1 MSDRPSPPILITTA
15 AIPQEAGGTSIVVR
29 RLLANLR
36 RNEAVL
42 LARAPNRRMALSDET
57 LPVPAIR
64 VRWFPVGLR
73 GERFSALIG
82 AAPAL
87 IQGVA
92 AARRYGCGAILSVFP
107 NEGSLLTGY
116 WLHRVTGL
124 PLLAY
129 FCDLYQED
137 RNGSGWE
144 ARLARWLQPKVF
156 KAAARVIAV
165 NQGMADFYRARY
177 NIDALVLPTSIN
189 EPLPAWDP
197 PPAPGRP
204 FRIAYSGNVNDTRI
218 DSLRALVKAIGA
230 DAGITL
236 SYFTSQSPEYL
247 KSLGVWPEHATAE
260 FVPDETVLVRRLKE
274 CDALFLPLTFETVGH
289 SREQM
294 STCFGIKAY
303 EYFLAQ
309 RPILVHCPG
318 DYFLARFFRDGGCGL
333 VVDDPSPG
341 ALAIGL
347 DRLRQD
353 EALRSLLVRRGLE
366 AARQFEGGRV
376 AGVLRAEVAKIMVDS
391 GRNRG

>member
-36 RNEAVL
+36 REEAVL
-42 LARAPNRRMALSDET
+42 LARAPDKRMSLSDGS
-57 LPVPAIR
+57 LPVPVIR
-64 VRWFPVGLR
+64 VRWFPLGVR
-73 GERFSALIG
+73 GERFHALASAV
-82 AAPAL
+82 PAV

-129 FCDLYQED
+129 FCDLYLED
-137 RNGSGWE
+137 RRGTGWE
-144 ARLARWLQPKVF
+144 ARLARWLQPRVF
-156 KAAARVIAV
+156 KAASRILAV
-165 NQGMADFYRARY
+165 NQGMADFYRARHGL
-177 NIDALVLPTSIN
+177 DALVVPTCIN
-189 EPLPAWDP
+189 EPLPGFEP
-197 PPAPGRP
+197 PPAPGSP
-204 FRIAYSGNVNDTRI
+204 FRIAYSGNVNDTRV

-230 DAGITL
+230 DAGISL
-236 SYFTSQSPEYL
+236 SYFTSQSPGYL

-260 FVPDETVLVRRLKE
+260 FVPDETALVRRLKE

-341 ALAIGL
+341 ALANGL
-347 DRLRQD
+347 ARLRQD
-353 EALRSLLVRRGLE
+353 EALRSELVRRGLE

-376 AGVLRAEVAKIMVDS
+376 VGVLREEVARISVDS
-391 GRNRG
+391 GRNQG